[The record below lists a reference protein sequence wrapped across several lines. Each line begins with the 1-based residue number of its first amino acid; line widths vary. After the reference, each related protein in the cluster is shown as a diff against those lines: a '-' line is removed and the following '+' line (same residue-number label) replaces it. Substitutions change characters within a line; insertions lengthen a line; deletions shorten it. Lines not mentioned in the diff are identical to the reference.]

1 MMWVFAGLTALVL
14 AVIAV
19 GIKDLSKL
27 PTVARPA
34 ALSASVRPTQQ
45 AKPSVALRR
54 TSLASPESKPSAST
68 SGKTSSRVRKIT
80 DADSGLSYRQLS
92 SPWRRGCLATLNTP
106 MFSWSAGERA
116 VAEIASGIDW
126 YGDACSGLLRQQF
139 QYAGPADLQPVA
151 MGVADAV
158 DLAYYSAVQHY
169 RTVEDSFAIHVSGH
183 PAWEVTF
190 VMTYPDAA
198 GQGLAFSSETG
209 AVVIVDRGVGQ
220 VPAVFY
226 ASVPSN
232 LGASAVRSLVHSL
245 RLAT

>member
-1 MMWVFAGLTALVL
+1 MWVFAGLTALVL

-19 GIKDLSKL
+19 GINDISRP
-27 PTVARPA
+27 PTVATPA
-34 ALSASVRPTQQ
+34 ALSASVRPTQH
-45 AKPSVALRR
+45 ATHSGALRR
-54 TSLASPESKPSAST
+54 TSFASPKPKPSAPT
-68 SGKTSSRVRKIT
+68 SRKTSRGIRKVT
-80 DADSGLSYRQLS
+80 DADSGLSYRLLS

-116 VAEIASGIDW
+116 VAEIAAGIDW
-126 YGDACSGLLRQQF
+126 YGDACSGLLQQQF

-169 RTVEDSFAIHVSGH
+169 RTVEGSFAIHVSGH

-190 VMTYPDAA
+190 LMTYPNAG
-198 GQGLAFSSETG
+198 GQGLAFSSEAS
-209 AVVIVDRGVGQ
+209 AVVVVDRGAGRA
-220 VPAVFY
+220 PAVFY

-232 LGASAVRSLVHSL
+232 LGASEVKTLIHSL